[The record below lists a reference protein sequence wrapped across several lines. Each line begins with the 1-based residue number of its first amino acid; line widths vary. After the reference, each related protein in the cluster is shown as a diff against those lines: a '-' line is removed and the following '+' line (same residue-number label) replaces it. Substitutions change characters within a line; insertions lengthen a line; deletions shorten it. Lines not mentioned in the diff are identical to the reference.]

1 MTTAAFTSEQKAERE
16 KVALLGTYE
25 IDSIGLHLK
34 ENLPTEL
41 EYRHLRCMVLRI
53 LELNSVAMSVVGGD
67 DGRETEGMRRVV
79 EGLA

>member
-1 MTTAAFTSEQKAERE
+1 MSTTFTPEQLAER
-16 KVALLGTYE
+16 KTLALHATYE
-25 IDSIGLHLK
+25 MESIGLHLK

-53 LELNSVAMSVVGGD
+53 LELNSVSMSVMGGD
-67 DGRETEGMRRVV
+67 DGRETEDMRRVV